1 MNGQAIS
8 TKGNFSFW
16 LNDDGDWT
24 PIIDWTHS
32 DFIVP
37 DGDHR
42 LEVGAEDGQFV
53 LFINGHLVAQM
64 DEKTRPVGGVGLMM
78 SVYEAGDAVIYEFD
92 DFELRAP

>member
-8 TKGNFSFW
+8 TKGNFSLW
-16 LNDDGDWT
+16 LNDDG
-24 PIIDWTHS
+24 DWTHS

-37 DGDHR
+37 DGDNR

-53 LFINGHLVAQM
+53 LFINVHLVAQM
-64 DEKTRPVGGVGLMM
+64 DEKTRPVGEVGLMM

-92 DFELRAP
+92 DFELRVP